1 MDSYTPNK
9 VGGLCLIIGPA
20 LATLIYILS
29 EFLFSTGAG
38 LSPADFSGRAD
49 AIANALAYER
59 LILLVIPV
67 ALVCA
72 FNGLRVVQG
81 MCKADGVGDGLTG
94 LGLIMFL
101 FNVIVIVVA
110 IGAFQAF
117 AWVGANG
124 DIAAMLGG
132 VQTMGGLIGSVGVM
146 LFALGLS
153 TRSEFNKIFSLVI
166 AILFGISAITSV
178 IGMNDTS
185 SWEIISAYWGLTYI
199 AISAYSIHLGLV
211 IRKK

>member
-1 MDSYTPNK
+1 M
-9 VGGLCLIIGPA
+9 
-20 LATLIYILS
+20 
-29 EFLFSTGAG
+29 
-38 LSPADFSGRAD
+38 
-49 AIANALAYER
+49 
-59 LILLVIPV
+59 
-67 ALVCA
+67 CA

-132 VQTMGGLIGSVGVM
+132 VQTMGGLIGSVGVC
-146 LFALGLS
+146 LLY
-153 TRSEFNKIFSLVI
+153 
-166 AILFGISAITSV
+166 TSPSPR
-178 IGMNDTS
+178 D
-185 SWEIISAYWGLTYI
+185 
-199 AISAYSIHLGLV
+199 
-211 IRKK
+211 